1 MAEEKNPNEHQ
12 GNDNFIF
19 LAHLLRD
26 IFFCLFFELDQLC
39 IFLFFF
45 FSSFLKQKRKS
56 SFMAIYS
63 YGFPS
68 GHVWM

>member
-1 MAEEKNPNEHQ
+1 MAEEKNPNERQ

-26 IFFCLFFELDQLC
+26 IFSVFFLNLTSYV
-39 IFLFFF
+39 F